1 MAEAET
7 NAVVRQHLR
16 QFFARHRCEE
26 HVWTLGPAQD
36 ELPRLRALEFA
47 PGPKTGLWVY
57 VTAGAW
63 EARKDPR
70 LEFLITFE
78 SEYLDW
84 FDVVCDEIKAAEPRV
99 TPDNGEG

>member
-7 NAVVRQHLR
+7 NKVIRQHLR
-16 QFFARHRCEE
+16 QFFAGHPCEE

-63 EARKDPR
+63 EARNDPR
-70 LEFLITFE
+70 LEFLIIAPE
-78 SEYLDW
+78 QD
-84 FDVVCDEIKAAEPRV
+84 
-99 TPDNGEG
+99 